1 MPEQI
6 TKYPDITL
14 QILREAGAVCGKGA
28 PQKIL
33 KQCPADRFCSLPTG
47 EMCIYGIKD
56 IPRMTQ
62 IAPAELAQVVC
73 PLTPKGAS
81 FAAGFSGLEAAMIFW
96 AVSRL
101 EKSGG
106 RALSALP
113 FTSSRVPTFNAGARS
128 GSSSQLHK
136 VLSVPSLTMKMRSR

>member
-6 TKYPDITL
+6 TKYPDVTL
-14 QILREAGAVCGKGA
+14 QVLSEAGAVCGKGA

-33 KQCPADRFCSLPTG
+33 KQCPADRFCSLPAG

-81 FAAGFSGLEAAMIFW
+81 FAAGFSGLEAAMIGAIFLGGL
-96 AVSRL
+96 AV
-101 EKSGG
+101 G
-106 RALSALP
+106 
-113 FTSSRVPTFNAGARS
+113 
-128 GSSSQLHK
+128 K
-136 VLSVPSLTMKMRSR
+136 VWRKPRG

>member
-1 MPEQI
+1 LHFNDLNYFSGSKIFNGLNVLNVRSYREVLMPEQI
-6 TKYPDITL
+6 TKYPDVTL
-14 QILREAGAVCGKGA
+14 QVLREAGAVCGKGA

-33 KQCPADRFCSLPTG
+33 KQCPADRFCSLATG

-81 FAAGFSGLEAAMIFW
+81 FAAGFSGLEAAMIG
-96 AVSRL
+96 AVFL
-101 EKSGG
+101 GG
-106 RALSALP
+106 LAVGKVWRNRA
-113 FTSSRVPTFNAGARS
+113 
-128 GSSSQLHK
+128 
-136 VLSVPSLTMKMRSR
+136 

>member
-6 TKYPDITL
+6 TKYPDVTL
-14 QILREAGAVCGKGA
+14 QVLREAGAVCGQGA
-28 PQKIL
+28 AQKIL
-33 KQCPADRFCSLPTG
+33 KQCPVERFCSLSTG

-81 FAAGFSGLEAAMIFW
+81 FAAGLAGFDAAMIG
-96 AVSRL
+96 AVFLGGLAVGKVWRGSRA
-101 EKSGG
+101 
-106 RALSALP
+106 RAER
-113 FTSSRVPTFNAGARS
+113 FI
-128 GSSSQLHK
+128 
-136 VLSVPSLTMKMRSR
+136 

>member
-6 TKYPDITL
+6 TKYPDVTL
-14 QILREAGAVCGKGA
+14 QVLREAGAVCGKGA

-47 EMCIYGIKD
+47 EMCIYGIKE

-62 IAPAELAQVVC
+62 IAPAELAKVVC

-81 FAAGFSGLEAAMIFW
+81 FAAGFSGLEAGMIGAIF
-96 AVSRL
+96 L
-101 EKSGG
+101 GG
-106 RALSALP
+106 LALGKVWRKPRASA
-113 FTSSRVPTFNAGARS
+113 
-128 GSSSQLHK
+128 
-136 VLSVPSLTMKMRSR
+136 

>member
-6 TKYPDITL
+6 TKYPDVTL
-14 QILREAGAVCGKGA
+14 QVLSEAGAVCGKGA

-33 KQCPADRFCSLPTG
+33 KQCPAERFCSLPTG
-47 EMCIYGIKD
+47 EMCIYGLKD

-81 FAAGFSGLEAAMIFW
+81 FAAGFSGLEAAMIG
-96 AVSRL
+96 AVFL
-101 EKSGG
+101 GG
-106 RALSALP
+106 LALGKIWRRP
-113 FTSSRVPTFNAGARS
+113 RDGAQR
-128 GSSSQLHK
+128 
-136 VLSVPSLTMKMRSR
+136 PR

>member
-6 TKYPDITL
+6 TKYPDVTL

-62 IAPAELAQVVC
+62 IASAELAQVVC
-73 PLTPKGAS
+73 PLTPKEAS
-81 FAAGFSGLEAAMIFW
+81 FAAGFPGLEAAMIG
-96 AVSRL
+96 AVFL
-101 EKSGG
+101 GG
-106 RALSALP
+106 IALGKVWRKPRDSAQRP
-113 FTSSRVPTFNAGARS
+113 R
-128 GSSSQLHK
+128 
-136 VLSVPSLTMKMRSR
+136 

>member
-6 TKYPDITL
+6 TKYPDVTL
-14 QILREAGAVCGKGA
+14 QVLREAGAVCGKGA

-33 KQCPADRFCSLPTG
+33 KQCPTDRFCSLPTG

-81 FAAGFSGLEAAMIFW
+81 FAAGFSGLEAAMIGVVFFGGL
-96 AVSRL
+96 AVGKIWRTPR
-101 EKSGG
+101 G
-106 RALSALP
+106 
-113 FTSSRVPTFNAGARS
+113 
-128 GSSSQLHK
+128 
-136 VLSVPSLTMKMRSR
+136 

>member
-14 QILREAGAVCGKGA
+14 QVLREAGAVCGQGA

-33 KQCPADRFCSLPTG
+33 KQCPVERFCSLSTG

-81 FAAGFSGLEAAMIFW
+81 FAAGFSGLEAAMIG
-96 AVSRL
+96 AVFL
-101 EKSGG
+101 GG
-106 RALSALP
+106 LAVGKVWRKRA
-113 FTSSRVPTFNAGARS
+113 
-128 GSSSQLHK
+128 
-136 VLSVPSLTMKMRSR
+136 

>member
-6 TKYPDITL
+6 TKYPDVTL
-14 QILREAGAVCGKGA
+14 QVLREAGAVCGKGA

-33 KQCPADRFCSLPTG
+33 KRCPADRFCSLPTG

-56 IPRMTQ
+56 IPKMTQ

-81 FAAGFSGLEAAMIFW
+81 FAAGFSGLEAAMIG
-96 AVSRL
+96 AVFL
-101 EKSGG
+101 GG
-106 RALSALP
+106 LAVGKIWRRPSA
-113 FTSSRVPTFNAGARS
+113 
-128 GSSSQLHK
+128 
-136 VLSVPSLTMKMRSR
+136 

>member
-14 QILREAGAVCGKGA
+14 QVLREAGAVCGKGA

-33 KQCPADRFCSLPTG
+33 KQCPVERFCSLPTG

-73 PLTPKGAS
+73 PLSPKGAS
-81 FAAGFSGLEAAMIFW
+81 LAGDFSGLDAAMVG
-96 AVSRL
+96 AVFL
-101 EKSGG
+101 GG
-106 RALSALP
+106 IALGKIWRKPRASA
-113 FTSSRVPTFNAGARS
+113 
-128 GSSSQLHK
+128 
-136 VLSVPSLTMKMRSR
+136 

>member
-6 TKYPDITL
+6 TKYPDVTL
-14 QILREAGAVCGKGA
+14 QVLSEAGAVCGKGA
-28 PQKIL
+28 PPKIL

-56 IPRMTQ
+56 IPGMTQ

-81 FAAGFSGLEAAMIFW
+81 FAAGFSGLDATMIGAIF
-96 AVSRL
+96 L
-101 EKSGG
+101 GG
-106 RALSALP
+106 LALGKIWRKRA
-113 FTSSRVPTFNAGARS
+113 
-128 GSSSQLHK
+128 
-136 VLSVPSLTMKMRSR
+136 

>member
-1 MPEQI
+1 MERFGTNPTKEVVMPEQI
-6 TKYPDITL
+6 TKYPDVTL
-14 QILREAGAVCGKGA
+14 QVLREAGAVCGKGA

-33 KQCPADRFCSLPTG
+33 KQCPAERFCSLPTG

-81 FAAGFSGLEAAMIFW
+81 FAAGFSELEAAMIG
-96 AVSRL
+96 AVFL
-101 EKSGG
+101 GG
-106 RALSALP
+106 LAVGKIWRRPRA
-113 FTSSRVPTFNAGARS
+113 
-128 GSSSQLHK
+128 
-136 VLSVPSLTMKMRSR
+136 

>member
-6 TKYPDITL
+6 TKYPDVTL
-14 QILREAGAVCGKGA
+14 QVLREAGAVCGGGA

-33 KQCPADRFCSLPTG
+33 KQCPAERFCSLPTG

-81 FAAGFSGLEAAMIFW
+81 FAAGFSGLEAAMIGAIF
-96 AVSRL
+96 L
-101 EKSGG
+101 GG
-106 RALSALP
+106 LALGKIWRRP
-113 FTSSRVPTFNAGARS
+113 CT
-128 GSSSQLHK
+128 
-136 VLSVPSLTMKMRSR
+136 